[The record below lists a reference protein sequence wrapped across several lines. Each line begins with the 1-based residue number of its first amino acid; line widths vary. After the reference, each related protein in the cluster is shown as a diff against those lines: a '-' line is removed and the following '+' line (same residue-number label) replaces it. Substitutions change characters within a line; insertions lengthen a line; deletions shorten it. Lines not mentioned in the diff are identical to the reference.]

1 MVEGAFP
8 TPAPGDEVRREGSDH
23 DLYDYRPLAAAPR
36 FRWPGAARLAVTITL
51 FVDYRGLVPDASANP
66 DPRVV
71 SPLGVNDPDWATW
84 SLREYGARV
93 GAFRILDELDRHGF
107 RPSVALG
114 AAAAARYPELVNA
127 CRQRDAAFLG
137 HGILADHRISST
149 MSEAEER
156 ELIAASRDAIRAA
169 TGRTPTG
176 WAGQDFNE
184 SQRTPRLLGEAGFGY
199 TTDWANDDRP
209 YLLGPVGNRRLVA
222 LPAQIMWNDL
232 EAMWLRRVTPD
243 DWSAAILAA
252 AEALHAEG
260 GACLNIGLHPFVAG
274 QPYRRRALRQALAG
288 IAELPGIWR
297 ATTDEVA
304 AAARAQMDG
313 SSS

>member
-1 MVEGAFP
+1 MAEQAIPQDEPDGA
-8 TPAPGDEVRREGSDH
+8 VRRQGSDH
-23 DLYDYRPLAAAPR
+23 DLYDYRPFPAAPR
-36 FRWPGAARLAVTITL
+36 FRWPDDARLAVTVTL
-51 FVDYRGLVPDASANP
+51 FVDYRALVSGASANP
-66 DPRVV
+66 DSRIV
-71 SPLGVNDPDWATW
+71 SPLGANEPDWATW

-114 AAAAARYPELVNA
+114 AAAAVRHPELVDA
-127 CRQRDAAFLG
+127 CLQCGAAFLG
-137 HGILADHRISST
+137 HGTHADHRISSM
-149 MSEAEER
+149 MSEDEER
-156 ELIAASRDAIRAA
+156 ELIATSRDAVHAA
-169 TGRTPTG
+169 TGHMPTG

-184 SQRTPRLLGEAGFGY
+184 SQRTPNLLAEMGFDY

-209 YLLGPVGNRRLVA
+209 YLLGAGSSRLVA

-260 GACLNIGLHPFVAG
+260 GTCLNIGLHPFVAG